1 MYVGIQSIYITC
13 YAQLLHFLTPLSF
26 IIHFVLLLQNK
37 RELLETK
44 IARAQTKKRG
54 MWSLGSER
62 ISAADHKR
70 GVTSKNVPVPVA
82 AASSR
87 SGKSVARGGAQ
98 ETGRSSSKANQGR
111 GSNALESVMTGLEF
125 VG

>member
-1 MYVGIQSIYITC
+1 
-13 YAQLLHFLTPLSF
+13 
-26 IIHFVLLLQNK
+26 
-37 RELLETK
+37 
-44 IARAQTKKRG
+44 

-70 GVTSKNVPVPVA
+70 GVTGKNGPVPVA
-82 AASSR
+82 SANNR
-87 SGKSVARGGAQ
+87 NGGSVARGGAH
-98 ETGRSSSKANQGR
+98 ETDRSSSKANQGR